1 MADPKPIL
9 SRWMALDVGSKTIG
23 LAISDPMRV
32 TVRPLLTLQRVNLDI
47 DCQAILRLAAEHAVE
62 KIILGKPLHLDGS
75 RSDILDTIEQFARQ
89 LQNISPVTIDWMD
102 ERLSTKEAESLMAEA
117 GLRLEERRR
126 RRNEFAAAVILR
138 RYLEETG

>member
-1 MADPKPIL
+1 MADPKPTL
-9 SRWMALDVGSKTIG
+9 ARWMALDVGSKTIG

-32 TVRPLLTLQRVNLDI
+32 TVRPLLTLQRVNLAA
-47 DCQAILRLAAEHAVE
+47 DCDSVLRIAAEHAVE

-75 RSDILDTIEQFARQ
+75 KGDILDSIEQLAQQ
-89 LQNISPVTIDWMD
+89 LHSKSSVSIDWMD
-102 ERLSTKEAESLMAEA
+102 ERLSTKEAENLMAEA
-117 GLRLEERRR
+117 GLKMDERRR